1 MVVPIIMAL
10 TRSSDRLEHALGYA
24 ASLFVVAAITD
35 FLDGYLARRWHVES
49 VLGAFLDT
57 TADKLLVTGT
67 LLALT
72 SIGRVSIWAAVVIMM
87 REFAVMGLRGL
98 VALGGGMVKPS
109 TWGKIKAT
117 AQYAAIGLAFMRLPD
132 RWGPMYLD
140 QWAMWI
146 AVIITIA
153 SAWGYFSAF
162 CRVVASTRCRTGP
175 VVTVAITGATGV
187 VGGAILRHLLADG
200 SRSAGSGPARSD
212 SLPAGVEPV
221 LGTFSTAKS
230 LERCFAGV
238 DTVYHVAG
246 VNRMCAA
253 NPDDMYRVNVDGTQL
268 VAEEA
273 RDARLVFTSSAATL
287 GEAEGESR

>member
-10 TRSSDRLEHALGYA
+10 TRSADRLEHALGYA
-24 ASLFVVAAITD
+24 ASLFVIAAITD
-35 FLDGYLARRWHVES
+35 FVDGYLARRWHVES

-67 LLALT
+67 LLALA
-72 SIGRVSIWAAVVIMM
+72 SIGRVSIWAAAVIMM

-98 VALGGGMVKPS
+98 VALGGGIVKPS

-162 CRVVASTRCRTGP
+162 SRVVASTRVP
-175 VVTVAITGATGV
+175 
-187 VGGAILRHLLADG
+187 
-200 SRSAGSGPARSD
+200 SGPA
-212 SLPAGVEPV
+212 
-221 LGTFSTAKS
+221 
-230 LERCFAGV
+230 
-238 DTVYHVAG
+238 
-246 VNRMCAA
+246 
-253 NPDDMYRVNVDGTQL
+253 
-268 VAEEA
+268 
-273 RDARLVFTSSAATL
+273 
-287 GEAEGESR
+287 

>member
-10 TRSSDRLEHALGYA
+10 TRSADRLEHALGYA
-24 ASLFVVAAITD
+24 ASLFVIAAVTD
-35 FLDGYLARRWHVES
+35 FVDGYLARRWHVES

-67 LLALT
+67 LLALA
-72 SIGRVSIWAAVVIMM
+72 SIGRVSIWAAAVIMM

-98 VALGGGMVKPS
+98 VALGGGIVKPS

-162 CRVVASTRCRTGP
+162 SRVVASTRVP
-175 VVTVAITGATGV
+175 
-187 VGGAILRHLLADG
+187 
-200 SRSAGSGPARSD
+200 SGPA
-212 SLPAGVEPV
+212 
-221 LGTFSTAKS
+221 
-230 LERCFAGV
+230 
-238 DTVYHVAG
+238 
-246 VNRMCAA
+246 
-253 NPDDMYRVNVDGTQL
+253 
-268 VAEEA
+268 
-273 RDARLVFTSSAATL
+273 
-287 GEAEGESR
+287 

>member
-10 TRSSDRLEHALGYA
+10 TRSADRLEHSLGYA
-24 ASLFVVAAITD
+24 VSLFMLAAVSD
-35 FLDGYLARRWHVES
+35 FVDGYLARRWHVES

-72 SIGRVSIWAAVVIMM
+72 SIGRVSIWAAAVIMM

-117 AQYAAIGLAFMRLPD
+117 AQYAAIGLAFMRLPE

-140 QWAMWI
+140 QWVMWI

-162 CRVVASTRCRTGP
+162 TRVVAATRVP
-175 VVTVAITGATGV
+175 
-187 VGGAILRHLLADG
+187 
-200 SRSAGSGPARSD
+200 SGPS
-212 SLPAGVEPV
+212 
-221 LGTFSTAKS
+221 
-230 LERCFAGV
+230 
-238 DTVYHVAG
+238 
-246 VNRMCAA
+246 
-253 NPDDMYRVNVDGTQL
+253 
-268 VAEEA
+268 
-273 RDARLVFTSSAATL
+273 
-287 GEAEGESR
+287 